1 MEELFE
7 KSIKRIAQTDVSFVR
22 SIKERINWNA
32 RLIGVKGS
40 RGVGKTTLL
49 LQYIK
54 LELQHVVGQ
63 VLFVSLDNIWF
74 SENKLVTLV
83 DDFVKR
89 GGRYLFLDEVHKY
102 PNWSVELKNIY
113 DDNPELNIVFTGSSL
128 LEILNSRADLSRRA
142 VIYQMQGLSFRE
154 YLNIELKAD
163 LPAFS
168 LSDILNNHLQL
179 SQQIVSK
186 LRPLQYFRQYLE
198 HGYYPFYQEV
208 KELYFLRLEEV
219 INLIMEI
226 ELPLLRNVNPA
237 YVNRLKQ
244 LLYIVS
250 ESAPF
255 VPNVSK
261 ISERIGINRETL
273 LGYIYYLNEAN
284 ILFSAYQDAKGI
296 TQLQKPDKIFL
307 ENTNLMYAF
316 KSKEV
321 NIGNIRETFFANQ
334 LRNSSQVE
342 LSPYSDFLVDS
353 RYTFEVGGQSKK
365 KKQIENLEN
374 AYIVSDDIEFG
385 FGNKIPLWL
394 FGFLY

>member
-22 SIKERINWNA
+22 SIKDRINWNA
-32 RLIGVKGS
+32 RLIGIKGS

-163 LPAFS
+163 LPEFS

-219 INLIMEI
+219 INLILEI
-226 ELPLLRNVNPA
+226 ELPMLRNVNPA
-237 YVNRLKQ
+237 YINRLKQ

-353 RYTFEVGGQSKK
+353 RYTFEVGGQNKK
-365 KKQIENLEN
+365 KKQIENIEN
-374 AYIVSDDIEFG
+374 AYIVSDDIEYG